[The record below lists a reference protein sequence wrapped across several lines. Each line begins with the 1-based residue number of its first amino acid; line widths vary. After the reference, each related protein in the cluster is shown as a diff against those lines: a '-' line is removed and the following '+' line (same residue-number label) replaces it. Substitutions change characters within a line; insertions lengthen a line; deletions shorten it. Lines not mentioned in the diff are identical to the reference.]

1 MAFSDWWSTG
11 TAGIQPNAISA
22 IRDRRAATT
31 GTGTGVVGGGGAIGK
46 PIQSLGGGATPEQV
60 IQLANE
66 IDQASQRNANTN
78 RIEGGA
84 NLENL
89 SSANIDPALRGM
101 LPKSVI
107 DQIAQRQAERGS
119 LMGVASGSPSTNA
132 AYLKAIGLNS
142 LDLMNTGQGWL
153 TQAVGRNPAAP
164 IYNAGNMVLTPEQ
177 QAQIDIQNRTL
188 SEQIRANEAREAIAW
203 DEARRRN
210 GSGNQP
216 YLSGSFGVGSGG
228 GGGGFTGKP
237 PYAET
242 DPRFKPQLPDVFSP
256 TTGSTGSGTG
266 QRSIGSNWA
275 DDPFDWA
282 WNGSTPAASDADW
295 EDAMFW

>member
-22 IRDRRAATT
+22 IRDRRAMTT
-31 GTGTGVVGGGGAIGK
+31 GTGAGVGGGGALSK
-46 PIQSLGGGATPEQV
+46 PIQALGGGATPEQV

-66 IDQASQRNANTN
+66 INQRSQQQANAG
-78 RIEGGA
+78 RIPQGA
-84 NLENL
+84 ELEAL
-89 SSANIDPALRGM
+89 SSGNINRALSGQ
-101 LPKSVI
+101 LDESVI
-107 DQIAQRQAERGS
+107 NQLAQRQAERGAQ
-119 LMGVASGSPSTNA
+119 MGIASGSPSNNA
-132 AYLKAIGLNS
+132 AYLKALGLNS

-164 IYNAGNMVLTPEQ
+164 IWNAGNMVLTPEQ

-237 PYAET
+237 PYTET
-242 DPRFKPQLPDVFSP
+242 DPRFKPQLPDVFAPS
-256 TTGSTGSGTG
+256 TGSTGSGTG

-282 WNGSTPAASDADW
+282 WNGSTAPASDADW

>member
-1 MAFSDWWSTG
+1 M
-11 TAGIQPNAISA
+11 P
-22 IRDRRAATT
+22 
-31 GTGTGVVGGGGAIGK
+31 
-46 PIQSLGGGATPEQV
+46 QSLGGGATPEQV

-66 IDQASQRNANTN
+66 INQRSQQQANAG
-78 RIEGGA
+78 RIPQGA
-84 NLENL
+84 ELEAL
-89 SSANIDPALRGM
+89 SSGNIRDALMGVVSEDDKRR
-101 LPKSVI
+101 L
-107 DQIAQRQAERGS
+107 ALAAAERGAQ
-119 LMGVASGSPSTNA
+119 MGIATGSPSTNA
-132 AYLKAIGLNS
+132 GYFQALDRNS
-142 LDLMNTGQGWL
+142 QEMKNTGQNWL
-153 TQAVGRNPAAP
+153 TAATSRNPAAP

-237 PYAET
+237 PYTET

-256 TTGSTGSGTG
+256 STGSTGSGTG

-282 WNGSTPAASDADW
+282 WNGSTAPASDADW